1 MHLVSF
7 SVHRVW
13 AWVISIVIIARTN
26 AEAVLAADAFFFL
39 LLHTFLHRE
48 AFRFWQP
55 AKAARLGVQET
66 NKCSK
71 AYHPGGSFLCWLDD
85 WPTCMVAGA

>member
-26 AEAVLAADAFFFL
+26 AEAVLAADAFFFPV
-39 LLHTFLHRE
+39 LHTFLHRE

-66 NKCSK
+66 KNVRRRITQ
-71 AYHPGGSFLCWLDD
+71 GGSFLCWLDD
-85 WPTCMVAGA
+85 WPTCMVVGA

>member
-26 AEAVLAADAFFFL
+26 AEAVLAADAFFL

-66 NKCSK
+66 KRCSK